1 MDSTFRPTAF
11 LPIPADPYAVQ
22 DPAPPL
28 RRKLR
33 LLDQVRMTIL
43 IRHYSRRTEK
53 AYTDW
58 IRQFIRFHH
67 KRHPAEMGGD
77 EVQRFLTSLAV
88 DRRLSASSQNQ
99 ALSALLFL
107 YKRVL
112 RLDIGWIEGV
122 VRAKRSRHIPV
133 VLSRSE
139 VRALLDQLDERRRL
153 LGMLLYGAGLRVLEC
168 VRLRVKDVDFSRN
181 EIVVR
186 QGKGAKD
193 RRTMLP
199 AAVKEPL
206 RRHLKQLRR
215 GHERERR
222 RGLGRVLLPRA
233 LARKYPNAEREWA
246 WQYVFP
252 ATRVT
257 VERQTGLPFRHHL
270 HETVLQRAVR
280 DAAIRAGLT
289 KPATCHTLRHS
300 FATHLLES
308 GHDIRTVQE
317 LLGHRDVKTT
327 MIYTHV
333 LNRGGLGVLSPA
345 DNLAP
350 PPGPDPLREGPND

>member
-1 MDSTFRPTAF
+1 MESTSSPASPSGNPAQREPTKRRRP
-11 LPIPADPYAVQ
+11 
-22 DPAPPL
+22 
-28 RRKLR
+28 R
-33 LLDQVRMTIL
+33 LLDQVRLAIR

-53 AYTDW
+53 VYILW
-58 IRQFIRFHH
+58 VRQFILFHD
-67 KRHPAEMGGD
+67 KRHPAEMGME

-88 DRRLSASSQNQ
+88 QRRLSASSQNQ

-112 RLDIGWIEGV
+112 NKELGWVEGV
-122 VRAKRSRHIPV
+122 VRARRTRHIPV
-133 VLSRSE
+133 VLSRDE
-139 VRALLDQLDERRRL
+139 VRTLLDQLDERHRL

-168 VRLRVKDVDFSRN
+168 VRLRVKDIDFERN

-186 QGKGAKD
+186 RGKGKKD

-199 AAVKEPL
+199 CSVKEPL
-206 RRHLKQLRR
+206 RRHLARLRKI
-215 GHERERR
+215 HQRECNQ
-222 RGLGRVLLPRA
+222 GLGRVLLPRA
-233 LARKYPNAEREWA
+233 LARKYRNAGREWP

-252 ATRVT
+252 AGRIT
-257 VERQTGLPFRHHL
+257 VEQETGLPFRHHL
-270 HETVLQRAVR
+270 HESVLQRAIR
-280 DAAIRAGLT
+280 DAVRRSGLT

-317 LLGHRDVKTT
+317 LLGHSDVKTT

-345 DNLAP
+345 DTLAHP
-350 PPGPDPLREGPND
+350 QEPRPRQKSQD